1 MKRKQRKRRRRAAA
15 LGAGLLAFAA
25 ARGLPM
31 FRRYQRVGRERL
43 ESEDLA
49 AGSSSLPGK
58 GEEQF

>member
-1 MKRKQRKRRRRAAA
+1 
-15 LGAGLLAFAA
+15 
-25 ARGLPM
+25 M